1 MKRFLCLLLTLLL
14 CPLYAFAELN
24 MDVAK
29 NYITFPS
36 LDEMTGYFRKS
47 SEWTIVHSGNLDEHM
62 ALLLRRGDTEEDI
75 RARFAEETLLWEA
88 YNQGF
93 PEDACVRM
101 ERFVNET
108 SRSVWH
114 LRHLS
119 TAERRD
125 LLKKADSGKLLASY
139 DTFSA
144 KFAGSG
150 GTAYIECGFT
160 TFPLAL
166 HESGKMHIRYLN
178 GQEYVLTYAV
188 RERMAGRS
196 KLRSARENNL
206 IRGYSPF
213 KSLKFG
219 VKLLPTMPDFALDE
233 AFPTQ
238 VDLEDLTVSGAVPQG
253 ARLAVTLDQA
263 DIPCTVD
270 GKGAFSV
277 SLPLTAPGDHEVV
290 FTITHGKHTDRVE
303 AFTVNASAHRTPLTI
318 TAKPKTDAL
327 AGDHTIAGISE
338 PGAEIVL
345 RLDDRDAI
353 TLTAD
358 EAGAFTHTYE
368 IMDSQAHLLYVAASA
383 QGKDISIIQVPF
395 YTEYNVQGWHRRLRG
410 RSDQAQNQRAGRRSL
425 RSPGGAGEDQR
436 PHQRSGLHRG
446 RPGHP
451 VRLQPA
457 QGLPARKNASVS
469 HVLWLRPGSA
479 SARHDRHHL
488 RHGSRAADL
497 GGRNPPG
504 YSRAVRHLSDH
515 QEIALRSN
523 RREHDERSLL
533 FLKAGESHRFHP
545 PVHADALPRPGTGF
559 FYAMY
564 RRRGVFSQWRAVF
577 KRGHTPSQRPE
588 PLGCRAHKR
597 RVLHALPRCQARGQS
612 HGPRGRLLLSPEN
625 SFYMDVTDAC
635 PISRRADPQD

>member
-395 YTEYNVQGWHRRLRG
+395 YTEYETFKDGTDAFEAHLTKLKINELAADPSAHLGERVKISVRINEVVYTEEGLGILCAYNPPKGSRHEKTPLYLTFYGYAQ
-410 RSDQAQNQRAGRRSL
+410 DQ
-425 RSPGGAGEDQR
+425 
-436 PHQRSGLHRG
+436 
-446 RPGHP
+446 
-451 VRLQPA
+451 LQP
-457 QGLPARKNASVS
+457 GMIVTI
-469 HVLWLRPGSA
+469 
-479 SARHDRHHL
+479 
-488 RHGSRAADL
+488 
-497 GGRNPPG
+497 
-504 YSRAVRHLSDH
+504 Y
-515 QEIALRSN
+515 
-523 RREHDERSLL
+523 
-533 FLKAGESHRFHP
+533 
-545 PVHADALPRPGTGF
+545 GT
-559 FYAMY
+559 
-564 RRRGVFSQWRAVF
+564 V
-577 KRGHTPSQRPE
+577 
-588 PLGCRAHKR
+588 
-597 RVLHALPRCQARGQS
+597 RGQ
-612 HGPRGRLLLSPEN
+612 RTWEDETRLDILAQYGTYL
-625 SFYMDVTDAC
+625 
-635 PISRRADPQD
+635 IIRK